1 MKRAL
6 FSSLFSRYAIKL
18 STKLEKTADR
28 IKEVFDSNMAA
39 FKKRIS
45 GLKDKI
51 LKKLTLTKEQRAELL
66 ERLKLFKRKSVDK
79 VQPMG
84 DSIEEVNMNSH
95 IADALFQGDMV
106 LSKEQE
112 DQLVDDINDDGTRP
126 KRQAM
131 RDPRYPGKRWHEGV
145 NYFFDDNASPIVK
158 SVFKKATEL
167 WKADT
172 CIDFKEDKNAKDRVR
187 VWVGTGC
194 WSSVGRVGGMQN
206 ISLGQGCESVSLS
219 LSDAFAKTGKVSEH
233 TVRCSDRSLSKLVPN
248 LQLS

>member
-1 MKRAL
+1 
-6 FSSLFSRYAIKL
+6 
-18 STKLEKTADR
+18 
-28 IKEVFDSNMAA
+28 
-39 FKKRIS
+39 
-45 GLKDKI
+45 
-51 LKKLTLTKEQRAELL
+51 
-66 ERLKLFKRKSVDK
+66 
-79 VQPMG
+79 
-84 DSIEEVNMNSH
+84 MNSH

-112 DQLVDDINDDGTRP
+112 DQLVDDINDEGTRS

-206 ISLGQGCESVSLS
+206 ISLGQGCESVGTAAHEIGHALGFYHAHSRH
-219 LSDAFAKTGKVSEH
+219 DRDEFI
-233 TVRCSDRSLSKLVPN
+233 TVDVANIKPEWVDQFVLRTI
-248 LQLS
+248 